1 MIVRTRLMVSASRV
15 ALAGMVTAGI
25 LVLSLGVAV
34 PNSGAVGSYSASES
48 AFCKTMFTFKES
60 TPSGTSLN
68 DYKSWA
74 KGIIPLYEKLAS
86 EAPNAPTKKVL
97 NQLVTILKDYQ
108 SAGSLA
114 GLKAYEVANHAS
126 FLKNTKAFSAAIVAC
141 AKTL

>member
-1 MIVRTRLMVSASRV
+1 LIVRTRLMVSASRV

-34 PNSGAVGSYSASES
+34 PGSGAAGTYSASES
-48 AFCKTMFTFKES
+48 AFCKTMFSFKETAPKGS
-60 TPSGTSLN
+60 TLDN
-68 DYKSWA
+68 YKTWA
-74 KGIIPLYEKLAS
+74 KTIIPLYEKLAS
-86 EAPNAPTKKVL
+86 EAPNAASKKVL

-108 SAGSLA
+108 SASSLS

-126 FLKNTKAFSAAIVAC
+126 FLKNTKAFTAVIVAC